1 MWLGFPSP
9 PALSRF
15 PHFDVPCEVVPGKHQ
30 ESLVRTPY
38 GGSLMRVV
46 TLVPVAALALCLG
59 TAQLT
64 AQQPGNGAFQWYV
77 GGHGGIINFNTPA
90 AGHQTEPLGG
100 AHLLIT
106 ARRTGLMLSVEQSFG
121 SARAAGYTMQVFDS
135 SGAFVSQQDIPVT
148 FKYLRKYSAML
159 MAFPIKGPMTP
170 FFGIGVGIM
179 HTGGHNPD
187 DAVANEI
194 GSSGFGSLIGGLNF
208 RVSRLSAF
216 GQYQITTG
224 PRQQSVSSTDSDGFT
239 FVSFGNFYTGPT
251 HTFTAGLRF
260 GLGNAR
266 ERTAGGGY

>member
-1 MWLGFPSP
+1 
-9 PALSRF
+9 
-15 PHFDVPCEVVPGKHQ
+15 
-30 ESLVRTPY
+30 
-38 GGSLMRVV
+38 MRVV
-46 TLVPVAALALCLG
+46 TLVPALALALCLG
-59 TAQLT
+59 TARLT
-64 AQQPGNGAFQWYV
+64 AQQPGNGGFQWYV

-90 AGHQTEPLGG
+90 AGRQTEPIGG

-135 SGAFVSQQDIPVT
+135 NGTFVSQSDIPVT

-159 MAFPIKGPMTP
+159 MAFPIKGPITP
-170 FFGIGVGIM
+170 FFGLGLGIL
-179 HTGGHNPD
+179 HAGDYGPSD
-187 DAVANEI
+187 PVANQI

-224 PRQQSVSSTDSDGFT
+224 PPQQTFHSSDPDGFS